1 MPEPTTPNTPEA
13 VAAAIAADVQS
24 GSLSKAEGDAHLAKL
39 NLPTPAASPP
49 VTSPAPVP
57 AEDPAAV
64 LDVAH
69 RWSPREQDLIRQDLD
84 AALADG
90 RITQEQHAADLK
102 MAGIGPV
109 PLDNRTPE
117 ARAIDQQFPPAQP
130 TEFVFPSYGAPG
142 QDVTMTPAMRA
153 FDTEARAALSY
164 ARFPRE
170 LGSTFAKEADRAA
183 SEYANLSPAE
193 RELHYRGQVKILQDT
208 WKGDAYTNNL
218 AMANQLFR
226 EMAEEFPRLGKALIE
241 SGAGSS
247 ARVIALLHQQAERL
261 SRRQPE

>member
-49 VTSPAPVP
+49 VTSPAP
-57 AEDPAAV
+57 
-64 LDVAH
+64 
-69 RWSPREQDLIRQDLD
+69 WSPREQDLIRQDLD

-218 AMANQLFR
+218 AMAKQLFL
-226 EMAEEFPRLGKALIE
+226 EMAEKFPRLGKALIE